1 MDTKEQLIQL
11 SDRLRMIDIR
21 ISHIENGHVKAHPGE
36 LDSLRAE
43 YARIKAECGA
53 LPEISELVDEDGY
66 QNATRH

>member
-1 MDTKEQLIQL
+1 MEDKEKLIQL
-11 SDRLRMIDIR
+11 SDKLRMIDIR
-21 ISHIENGHVKAHPGE
+21 ISHIENGHVNAHPGE

-43 YARIKAECGA
+43 YARVKAEYRA